1 MLMKRNGDAMMS
13 NEHELRAVEKALRFG
28 MATGE
33 IRRGDD
39 VWLRSDSTTVVFN
52 VNRQA
57 AGINLRPA
65 LRSLL
70 RFAEE
75 NEIRLRA
82 EHVPGVQN
90 LLPDALSRLS
100 PSGDYS
106 LRAGILDK
114 ALKKLGVQI
123 DIDWFANRKNRQ
135 HERYCTLAIDKHAAV
150 LQPNGRPAR
159 DAMAQN
165 WSALL
170 GLLHP
175 PIPMF
180 VRCLRKVR
188 AEHATA
194 VLIAPDWR
202 GQVWTPMLRL
212 MTMKAVTLGTAA
224 ATLQMGAEMRKKGG
238 SLPPGKIAAYLI
250 SG

>member
-1 MLMKRNGDAMMS
+1 METDASDTGWGATLQRTAGQMRMAYGWWKGAMLVKRNGDAMTS

-90 LLPDALSRLS
+90 VLPDALSRLS

-106 LRAGILDK
+106 LRHGVLEK
-114 ALKKLGVQI
+114 ALRKLG
-123 DIDWFANRKNRQ
+123 A
-135 HERYCTLAIDKHAAV
+135 
-150 LQPNGRPAR
+150 
-159 DAMAQN
+159 
-165 WSALL
+165 
-170 GLLHP
+170 
-175 PIPMF
+175 
-180 VRCLRKVR
+180 
-188 AEHATA
+188 
-194 VLIAPDWR
+194 
-202 GQVWTPMLRL
+202 
-212 MTMKAVTLGTAA
+212 
-224 ATLQMGAEMRKKGG
+224 
-238 SLPPGKIAAYLI
+238 
-250 SG
+250 